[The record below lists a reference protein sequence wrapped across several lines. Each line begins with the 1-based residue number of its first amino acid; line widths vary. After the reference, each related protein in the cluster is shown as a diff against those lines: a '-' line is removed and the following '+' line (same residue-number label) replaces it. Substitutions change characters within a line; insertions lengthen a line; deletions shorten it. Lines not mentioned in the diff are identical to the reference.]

1 MPEKI
6 IIDKDALHSYVPSVH
21 ANGRI
26 LVLKDK
32 VSESGDVITDLFNS
46 FSNPSIKNDT
56 PISGVVV
63 EIPDNVNGKELGISV
78 GDRILSVNNKATF
91 VSDQG
96 KSLFLVFEDD
106 VLAKLDP
113 DEELDFT
120 NMRHLDLGTEDDYY
134 GFSK

>member
-1 MPEKI
+1 M
-6 IIDKDALHSYVPSVH
+6 
-21 ANGRI
+21 
-26 LVLKDK
+26 
-32 VSESGDVITDLFNS
+32 
-46 FSNPSIKNDT
+46 
-56 PISGVVV
+56 

-78 GDRILSVNNKATF
+78 GDRILSVNNKVTF

-113 DEELDFT
+113 EEELDFT
-120 NMRHLDLGTEDDYY
+120 NMRNLDLGTEDDYY